1 MSRSLADLTGLVAQ
15 VCDIYAERCDIARDD
30 DWYALKL
37 QEEAGEVIAA
47 YLKRTG
53 RGRVGESTPEQ
64 RRLALE
70 DEIADLMAQVL
81 LFARHN
87 DVDIEA
93 ALARKWFTYLPKDS

>member
-47 YLKRTG
+47 YLKRK
-53 RGRVGESTPEQ
+53 RREYIQREQ
-64 RRLALE
+64 KE
-70 DEIADLMAQVL
+70 Q
-81 LFARHN
+81 AR
-87 DVDIEA
+87 
-93 ALARKWFTYLPKDS
+93 